1 MNWVRQLF
9 SRRRRYNELSESIR
23 EHLDEKIEALMEDG
37 MSQEEAARAARR
49 EFGNVTLIEERSRE
63 VWQWPKLESIWADI
77 RFALRQLSKS
87 PGFAAV
93 SIVSLAVGIGAA
105 TAIFSVIYCVIVRP
119 FPYAG
124 VDRMVHLNMFD
135 RTGDRGYAMLS
146 GAQFIQLKHVSAL
159 DGAIAEDNWTMAT
172 TNEDLAQS
180 VQADQLSANALD
192 FFGIA
197 PILGRG
203 FTDSDAPL
211 GQEPNHV
218 VVLSYQFWNGHYSA
232 KANVIG
238 KILQLDHQ
246 NYTIIGVM
254 PKRFS
259 WSGAGGYAASDVY
272 LPLKLSNDQNLMY
285 PITARLK
292 PGVSPDRADAEL
304 QAMYREFAKETPG
317 RFSTDFSIHVVS
329 LKESS
334 IGSIRGTLFVLFGAV
349 ATLLAIGCINVGILF
364 LARGVLR
371 RNEFAVRSAL
381 GAQRTRLVRQLL
393 TESLVV
399 ALSGG
404 LSGIPVAFAGTV
416 LLMRWMPQGMMPSG
430 VPINI
435 NLPVLVFSIFI
446 ALITGVCCGLR
457 PALEF
462 SRPVASQMLA
472 DSTRSAI
479 GSAGNKRTHLL
490 LVVSQVAFA
499 VLLLAAAL
507 AAVRTLI
514 GLYKTTLGYEPKN
527 VLVVGLPL
535 MEGSYPSWSQRITYY
550 DQIRQQLAGIPE
562 VSSVAITTQQ
572 LPPVSRYA
580 SNFTILGQSNQP
592 EQTTTVEQVS
602 KEYFPTLR
610 IPLLQ
615 GRIWSEAE
623 TLHGAH
629 VAVINQAMARRY
641 WPNGDALGKTIK
653 IPNLTARNTWVFDAP
668 GNNGEAQI
676 VGIVG
681 DTPNAGLHEQVLPA
695 VYASY
700 TLLAVDWLQFVIKT
714 KTEPMTLVHA
724 IREQLRS
731 VNGSQTLNPI
741 ETAEDRLIS
750 VGWAQERFIASL
762 FSVLAALALLLSAI
776 GLYSVI
782 SYTVSQSSKEF
793 GIRMALGA
801 TRGHILRRVA
811 LSVGTPVGLGL
822 IAGVA
827 LSIFLNSIILRWTE
841 ASISNPFVLVCVAMI
856 LTAVSILAA
865 LVPALRAASINP
877 VQALRAE

>member
-1 MNWVRQLF
+1 MRWLDQIF
-9 SRRRRYNELSESIR
+9 SRRRRYSDLSESIR
-23 EHLDEKIEALMEDG
+23 EHLEEKIEDLMEDG
-37 MSQEEAARAARR
+37 MSREEATRAARQ

-63 VWQWPKLESIWADI
+63 VWQWPSLESLWADI
-77 RFALRQLSKS
+77 KFALRQLSKS
-87 PGFAAV
+87 PGFAVV
-93 SIVSLAVGIGAA
+93 SVVSLALGIGAA
-105 TAIFSVIYCVIVRP
+105 TAIFSVTYCVIVRP

-124 VDRMVHLNMFD
+124 SDRMIHPNIFD
-135 RTGDRGYAMLS
+135 HSGDRGYAMLS
-146 GAQFIQLKHVSAL
+146 GAQFIQLKQVAAL

-172 TNEDLAQS
+172 TNEDLAQA

-197 PILGRG
+197 PILGRK

-211 GQEPNHV
+211 GEEPNHV
-218 VVLSYQFWNGHYSA
+218 VVLGYKFWIGHYGG
-232 KANVIG
+232 KANVVG

-254 PKRFS
+254 PKQFF
-259 WSGAGGYAASDVY
+259 WSGVGGYTVSDVY
-272 LPLKLSNDQNLMY
+272 LPLKLSNDQSLMY
-285 PITARLK
+285 PITARLR
-292 PGVSPDRADAEL
+292 PGISPERADAEL
-304 QAMYREFAKETPG
+304 QATYKQFAKETPG
-317 RFSTDFSIHVVS
+317 RFPSDFAIHVVS

-334 IGSIRGTLFVLFGAV
+334 VGSIRGTLFVLFGAV

-381 GAQRTRLVRQLL
+381 GAQRTRLIRQLL

-399 ALSGG
+399 AIAGG
-404 LSGIPVAFAGTV
+404 LSGIPVSFAGTA
-416 LLMRWMPQGMMPSG
+416 LLMRWMPQGMLPSA
-430 VPINI
+430 VPIDI
-435 NLPVLVFSIFI
+435 NLPVLLFSISI

-462 SRPVASQMLA
+462 SRPIVGQMLA
-472 DSTRSAI
+472 DATRSAT
-479 GSAGNKRTHLL
+479 GSAGNKRVHLFL
-490 LVVSQVAFA
+490 IVSQVAFA
-499 VLLLAAAL
+499 VLLLATAL

-514 GLYKTTLGYEPKN
+514 GLYKAKLGYDPKN

-535 MEGSYPSWSQRITYY
+535 MEGSYPNWSQRITYY
-550 DQIRQQLAGIPE
+550 EQIRQKLADLPE
-562 VSSVAITTQQ
+562 VSSVAVTTQQ
-572 LPPVSRYA
+572 LPPVSQYV
-580 SNFTILGQSNQP
+580 SNFTMLGKPNQP
-592 EQTTTVEQVS
+592 EQTVTLEQVS

-610 IPLLQ
+610 IPLLR

-629 VAVINQAMARRY
+629 VAVINQAMAHRY
-641 WPNGDALGKTIK
+641 WPNDDALGQTIK
-653 IPNLTARNTWVFDAP
+653 IPNLTAKNTWVFDAP

-676 VGIVG
+676 IGIVG

-695 VYASY
+695 VYAPY

-714 KTEPMTLVHA
+714 KREPMTLVHT
-724 IREQLRS
+724 IREQLHS
-731 VNGSQTLNPI
+731 VNASQTLNPI
-741 ETAEDRLIS
+741 ETAEERLVS
-750 VGWAQERFIASL
+750 AGWAQERFIASL

-801 TRGHILRRVA
+801 TRGHILRQVA
-811 LSVGTPVGLGL
+811 LSVGIPVGLGL
-822 IAGVA
+822 LAGIVSSV
-827 LSIFLNSIILRWTE
+827 LLNSVILRWTE
-841 ASISNPFVLVCVAMI
+841 ASISNPLVLFCVAII
-856 LTAVSILAA
+856 LTVVSISAA
-865 LVPALRAASINP
+865 FLPAVRAASIDP
-877 VQALRAE
+877 MGALRAE